1 MIRTTPELLAALAAS
16 RSARVLELEGG
27 PFAPLNLS
35 KWTGAPAFDGEV
47 VITSRDSANPATFPA
62 FNMQDGR
69 NVTLQGFRFDYGWK
83 PGDVYYTRP
92 FTFANMENLK
102 VVGCT
107 FDGDNDGGSDP
118 ALKGFPQAI
127 GLRIER
133 SRNVVVD
140 GNMLKGFFCAAEF
153 DRNVGL
159 RETNNEIWDMRGGG
173 LRHGENQNV
182 LIEANHIH
190 DFRRSAADGSHP
202 DGIQFWTVENVA
214 PSTDITIRG
223 NVLDIG
229 SGAWF
234 QSIFMRNERV
244 DMGMASFEAMAYRNL
259 LIEWNIIKG
268 AHLHGITVGETIG
281 LTVRNND
288 LRQKLGG
295 LNPDTARYGELIAKP
310 RINVLSKS
318 RDVRIEGNV
327 TEAVIIDETLGKV
340 PPTDWVV
347 VGNKR
352 PDGAAL
358 PNHGSTPAPMPTPEP
373 PPVATPEPAPNPALQ
388 PAPGPVTEE
397 RMNAIEERLA
407 AAEAR
412 VKRLYSAFGAAFDKL
427 G

>member
-1 MIRTTPELLAALAAS
+1 
-16 RSARVLELEGG
+16 
-27 PFAPLNLS
+27 
-35 KWTGAPAFDGEV
+35 
-47 VITSRDSANPATFPA
+47 
-62 FNMQDGR
+62 
-69 NVTLQGFRFDYGWK
+69 
-83 PGDVYYTRP
+83 
-92 FTFANMENLK
+92 
-102 VVGCT
+102 
-107 FDGDNDGGSDP
+107 
-118 ALKGFPQAI
+118 
-127 GLRIER
+127 
-133 SRNVVVD
+133 
-140 GNMLKGFFCAAEF
+140 
-153 DRNVGL
+153 
-159 RETNNEIWDMRGGG
+159 
-173 LRHGENQNV
+173 
-182 LIEANHIH
+182 
-190 DFRRSAADGSHP
+190 
-202 DGIQFWTVENVA
+202 
-214 PSTDITIRG
+214 
-223 NVLDIG
+223 
-229 SGAWF
+229 
-234 QSIFMRNERV
+234 MRNERV